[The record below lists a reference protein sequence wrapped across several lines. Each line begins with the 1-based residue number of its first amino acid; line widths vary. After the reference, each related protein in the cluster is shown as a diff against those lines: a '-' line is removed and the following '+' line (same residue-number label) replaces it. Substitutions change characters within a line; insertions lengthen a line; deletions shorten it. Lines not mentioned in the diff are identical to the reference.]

1 MKKTLI
7 TIFAAFALFASTAVA
22 GVGTYGYIDYV
33 YDEGDTSV
41 FEFEYGMEFTE
52 EGSPFSAVMELS
64 FDGTDAS
71 FETATLTYAA
81 SDELSYT
88 IGNILSYQGFES
100 YDQTGMYQ
108 YTYQGPASSPAYS
121 AAYAVGASVD
131 YVTDDF
137 SIGIWVG
144 DGGDEDSYEYLFAYT
159 GIEGVT
165 AKYIYADDPGYET
178 DNFWISYETGDWLFA
193 FETTD
198 NTIVPGVYE
207 DPTPNLDLD
216 MFLAYY
222 AMGDAG
228 LTIRVTDGTWDGQD
242 FEKTTISPSYAFSDS
257 VFGLF
262 EYSEE
267 TLGTGEEQTLSAVEV
282 LYTF

>member
-7 TIFAAFALFASTAVA
+7 TIFAAFALFASTAIA

-33 YDEGDTSV
+33 YDEGATSV
-41 FEFEYGMEFTE
+41 FEFEYGMEFSE
-52 EGSPFSAVMELS
+52 EGSPYSAVMELS
-64 FDGTDAS
+64 FDGTNAS

-100 YDQTGMYQ
+100 FDQTGMYQ
-108 YTYQGPASSPAYS
+108 YTYQGPASGVAYS
-121 AAYAVGASVD
+121 AGYAVGASVD
-131 YVTDDF
+131 YVTDDYSF
-137 SIGIWVG
+137 GVWVG
-144 DGGDEDSYEYLFAYT
+144 DAGASDSYEYLFAYT

-178 DNFWISYETGDWLFA
+178 DNFWVSYETGDWLFA
-193 FETTD
+193 FENTDTTD
-198 NTIVPGVYE
+198 LGSGTTE
-207 DPTPNLDLD
+207 LDVD

-228 LTIRVTDGTWDGQD
+228 LTVRVTDGTWGGED
-242 FEKTTISPSYAFSDS
+242 FEKTTISPSYAFSDA